1 MRECREEQKIT
12 QQSAKEV
19 GVSPDVAHNLQ
30 KLGWCVA
37 HTYISQKYAGV
48 WTEEKLNIQL
58 NSVILCLGC
67 MIVNVL
73 V

>member
-37 HTYISQKYAGV
+37 HTYISQKYAGRGRK
-48 WTEEKLNIQL
+48 KLNIQL
-58 NSVILCLGC
+58 NIVVHGPGC
-67 MIVNVL
+67 MIVVVL